1 MTFAF
6 EDINLLLIVLLMLM
20 LRNLLTT
27 LRQVENL
34 KLKFWRDFEPI
45 YLINFEK
52 KLSRLAPRQ
61 FFFSKFCHPRRRFSL
76 SDAFISKSGL
86 VLSIANCEH
95 ATVQT
100 SAQTCITI
108 RSAAFFVSRTGKLL
122 ETSAVEES

>member
-27 LRQVENL
+27 LGQVENL

-61 FFFSKFCHPRRRFSL
+61 FFSRNFVT
-76 SDAFISKSGL
+76 L
-86 VLSIANCEH
+86 VADFPFLMHLFLNQA
-95 ATVQT
+95 
-100 SAQTCITI
+100 
-108 RSAAFFVSRTGKLL
+108 
-122 ETSAVEES
+122 